1 MFLVI
6 LAAGHDMPV
15 LCFWVFSFFFFVFFR
30 EIIYLSSVSLL
41 WYSPESVQANINPIE
56 MQVNIMFLMYKY
68 SIYILNR

>member
-6 LAAGHDMPV
+6 LAAGHDMPF
-15 LCFWVFSFFFFVFFR
+15 LCFLGVFFSFFFR
-30 EIIYLSSVSLL
+30 EIIYLSSVSLP

>member
-1 MFLVI
+1 MICRNCV
-6 LAAGHDMPV
+6 
-15 LCFWVFSFFFFVFFR
+15 SFFLFFLLFFLFR

-41 WYSPESVQANINPIE
+41 WYSLESVQANINPIK